1 MNTSIEETITQVVN
15 SIQEEEVVS
24 FASDIT
30 RIPSFTGKETPLA
43 RWLQKFFEE
52 RDYEV
57 EMQEVIKG
65 NFQPIARLKGS
76 GGGKDL
82 MLNGHMDI
90 DPMGIDCIDPW
101 TPKRVGNRLEGWGLA
116 NMKGG
121 VASMIMAAEV
131 VRKSGVQLKGDLIIC
146 PVVGETN
153 ELGYNPGT
161 QYLIDRGITA
171 DAAIVPEPYVPP
183 SRINTV
189 TCGATMLVIHTKGSV
204 GSTEGEGLYFIS
216 SGTGGK
222 IDAFRKMVKILDAL
236 ETMEMTYEPW
246 SKVPEAPGFTC
257 GTIIAGRGRDHD
269 SRGCY
274 FTADFCTAMIGFFF
288 VPGQSPNTIV
298 NDVRRTIEKLKEEDP
313 EIDYEI
319 EVPDFWG
326 LPPIDAPIDMPVIEA
341 IKRSYRRVTGE
352 EIKEV
357 GVPREMPSDHTL
369 LHANGIPAVSYGHIG
384 GWVHEPGVRHYQY
397 VNIDQMV
404 LATKVIA
411 ATAVEFCNSGG

>member
-65 NFQPIARLKGS
+65 NFQPIARLRGT

-90 DPMGIDCIDPW
+90 DPMGIDCVDPW

-121 VASMIMAAEV
+121 VASMIMAAEA
-131 VRKSGVQLKGDLIIC
+131 VRKSGVQLKGDLIVC

-161 QYLIDRGITA
+161 QYLIDQGVTA

-183 SRINTV
+183 DQINTV

-357 GVPREMPSDHTL
+357 GAPQIMPSDHTL
-369 LHANGIPAVSYGHIG
+369 LHANGIPAVSYGPEG